1 MYLENLTWQPHIY
14 RKSTS
19 KRTPESAAGAKLH
32 VSTIQSSKCKLKIM
46 IRPKLGG
53 INEWQGLLQI
63 ATSGITNCVSF
74 GDYKLRQ
81 KVLQN
86 ATALLLQIATKSIT
100 NCVRYYKLRQIDYK
114 LRQVLQIATLL

>member
-1 MYLENLTWQPHIY
+1 MYIFTFL
-14 RKSTS
+14 
-19 KRTPESAAGAKLH
+19 
-32 VSTIQSSKCKLKIM
+32 QSDSHQ
-46 IRPKLGG
+46 IRRG

-100 NCVRYYKLRQIDYK
+100 NCVRYYKLRQVDYK
-114 LRQVLQIATLL
+114 LRQVLQIATLLQIATVHTRSFVNGVMKRIV